1 MSDSIMPNRLLDAA
15 AIAELVDRFYNKV
28 QVDPVLGPVFNPV
41 VHDWNQ
47 HKRLLTSFWS
57 SVALRAGSYRGN
69 PMAAH
74 RPLPIHAD
82 HFDHWIGL
90 WRETCREV
98 LDEDGAAQMVD
109 YARRIGNSL
118 KLGLGLRPQARPF
131 GVPVVGVSG

>member
-1 MSDSIMPNRLLDAA
+1 MTSRPFDTH
-15 AIAELVDRFYNKV
+15 AIATLVDRFYSKV

-41 VHDWNQ
+41 VHDWDE

-74 RPLPIHAD
+74 RPLPIRVE
-82 HFDHWIGL
+82 HFDHWLGL
-90 WRETCREV
+90 WAGTCAET
-98 LDEDGAAQMVD
+98 LDEADAAQMVE

-118 KLGLGLRPQARPF
+118 KLGIGIHPAARSFPL
-131 GVPVVGVSG
+131 PVVSVER